1 MREEPPR
8 GAENPDAAPSG
19 GFGAADASRIA
30 PVLEP
35 MRLLSSAGAAF
46 ALLPVP
52 ALSDNGGG
60 LLVDI
65 ELLSPD
71 RLVRY
76 LARRLSPAT
85 VRLMIDAL
93 IQAATEPHPE
103 LTVPTV
109 QDDAAGLAILMKGS
123 TTHEVLLEVLI
134 VDDLESDLPDH
145 DGVSFDVAR
154 QNLIDA
160 AHQLAE
166 WDR

>member
-1 MREEPPR
+1 MREKPPR
-8 GAENPDAAPSG
+8 EAKNPDKAPSG
-19 GFGAADASRIA
+19 GFGATGAPRVT

-35 MRLLSSAGAAF
+35 MRLLSAAGAAF
-46 ALLPVP
+46 ALMPVP
-52 ALSDNGGG
+52 VLSEDEG

-76 LARRLSPAT
+76 LARRISPGT
-85 VRLMIDAL
+85 VRLLIDAL
-93 IQAATEPHPE
+93 INAAVEPHPE

-109 QDDAAGLAILMKGS
+109 QDDVAGLAVLVKGS
-123 TTHEVLLEVLI
+123 TNREVLLEILV

-160 AHQLAE
+160 AHQLEE
-166 WDR
+166 WNR

>member
-1 MREEPPR
+1 MREKPPR
-8 GAENPDAAPSG
+8 DAKNPDEAPSG
-19 GFGAADASRIA
+19 GFGAASPPRIT

-35 MRLLSSAGAAF
+35 MRLLSSAGAMF
-46 ALLPVP
+46 ALIPVP
-52 ALSDNGGG
+52 VLSEDEG

-76 LARRLSPAT
+76 LARRISSGT
-85 VRLMIDAL
+85 VRLLVDAL
-93 IQAATEPHPE
+93 IKAAVEPHPE

-109 QDDAAGLAILMKGS
+109 QDDVAGLAILVKGS
-123 TTHEVLLEVLI
+123 TNREVLLEILV

-154 QNLIDA
+154 KNLIDA
-160 AHQLAE
+160 AHQLEE
-166 WDR
+166 WNR